1 MDIKLVVTLVGAAA
15 AIWLAGTLIRPDA
28 AWPRQI
34 VRTVLK
40 RRCNLRRRLMRLLRV
55 SMSSAGGSSW
65 PTKVCLPCP
74 GQQEDTNTDQGTAK
88 LDRIVNDI
96 GDKRKIVA
104 AMQKTAC
111 HLLEDG
117 LETLNDEQIARHRLE
132 LKGHL
137 VHTEEI
143 RRGFESDL
151 ASVENQRQSSLE
163 RQKSR

>member
-15 AIWLAGTLIRPDA
+15 AIWACWNTYQTRRSMAKANRAHRIEEALQFAQKINAVATSVDELGGRLKLAYEGLFILSGA
-28 AWPRQI
+28 
-34 VRTVLK
+34 
-40 RRCNLRRRLMRLLRV
+40 
-55 SMSSAGGSSW
+55 AGGYKHGSGDS
-65 PTKVCLPCP
+65 
-74 GQQEDTNTDQGTAK
+74 K

-143 RRGFESDL
+143 RRGFENDL
-151 ASVENQRQSSLE
+151 AFVENQRQSSLE